1 MMQGQSYPRRRLR
14 DRLVEREGTANPVL
28 TERYALQNQLLLID
42 DDLRETAL
50 AMGALETFL
59 SDALNLLEDERVT
72 AADLA
77 HLASDGETLDR
88 LDTLAETLTTLRR
101 RLLAIAS
108 NIK

>member
-1 MMQGQSYPRRRLR
+1 MMHPESYPRRRLR
-14 DRLVEREGTANPVL
+14 DRLVEREGTANPTL
-28 TERYALQNQLLLID
+28 SERYALQNQLLLID

-50 AMGALETFL
+50 ALGAVEKFL
-59 SDALNLLEDERVT
+59 GDALGLLEDEQVT

-77 HLASDGETLDR
+77 RLAAGGDALDQ